1 MPNPDSLHCLLVTKR
16 ADGGIE
22 RCLTTAP
29 LTDLPAGDVLVRV
42 QYSSLNYKDA
52 LAATGHP
59 GVVSHFPHVPGI
71 DAAGVVAES
80 SSSKFRPGDEV
91 IVTSFELGA
100 ARWGAYAQFIRVPAE
115 WVVPLPAGLTL
126 KESMILG
133 TAGFTAA
140 MCLEAIQREG
150 ITPAH
155 GDVVVTGASGGV
167 GTLAV
172 AMLAHAGFKV
182 SAVSGKPA
190 AADLLRQLGAK
201 EILAREAVTDASG
214 KPLLKTRWAA
224 AIDTVGGTVL
234 STLIRTTQERGCVAA
249 CGLVGGVDLPLTV
262 YPFILRGVVL
272 AGIDSA
278 WYPAD
283 KRPALWAKLAGPW
296 KPAQLAELS
305 SEVALADLEPKIQ
318 DILAGR
324 TVGRIVVK
332 I

>member
-1 MPNPDSLHCLLVTKR
+1 MPKSMRCFLVTKR
-16 ADGGIE
+16 ENGVVE
-22 RCLTTAP
+22 RRLATVP
-29 LTDLPAGDVLVRV
+29 LDDLPAGEVLVRV

-52 LAATGHP
+52 LAATGHA
-59 GVVSHFPHVPGI
+59 GVVSRFPHVPGI
-71 DAAGVVAES
+71 DGAGTVVES
-80 SSSKFRPGDEV
+80 NSPKFRAGDEV

-100 ARWGAYAQFIRVPAE
+100 ARWGAYAEFIRVPAE

-126 KESMILG
+126 RESMVLG

-140 MCLEAIQREG
+140 LCVEAIQRQG
-150 ITPAH
+150 IGPER

-167 GTLAV
+167 GSLAV
-172 AMLAHAGFKV
+172 AMLAQAGFRV

-190 AADLLRQLGAK
+190 AADLLRRLGAK
-201 EILAREAVTDASG
+201 EILLRETVTDTSG
-214 KPLLKTRWAA
+214 KPLLRAQWAA

-234 STLIRTTQERGCVAA
+234 STLLRSMKEQGCVTA
-249 CGLVGGVDLPLTV
+249 CGLVGGTELPITV

-283 KRPALWAKLAGPW
+283 KRTALWAKLAGLW
-296 KPAQLAELS
+296 KPAQLDELS
-305 SEVALADLEPKIQ
+305 TEVALADLEPKIE

-324 TVGRIVVK
+324 SVGRTVVK